1 LSFDAPTHA
10 SQHNNAES
18 QMMFGAHPQQ
28 QEQQPESR
36 QQDPAGTRFL
46 KNLLPENDIV
56 DLSTLASEK
65 KPEKSASA
73 AEKKSLNDLQKAKA
87 GEQPVSV
94 MAVNTHAAQQQ
105 QMMYQMGQMQL
116 GHPATMQM
124 QMQPMQ
130 MQMTPQQQQMMMMNA
145 QMMQQQQQQLLMQ
158 QQQMRGAQSQPQN
171 ASTSP
176 QGGAMF
182 SSFQQ

>member
-1 LSFDAPTHA
+1 
-10 SQHNNAES
+10 
-18 QMMFGAHPQQ
+18 M
-28 QEQQPESR
+28 
-36 QQDPAGTRFL
+36 
-46 KNLLPENDIV
+46 LPENDIV
-56 DLSTLASEK
+56 DLNTLASEK

-94 MAVNTHAAQQQ
+94 MAVNAHAAQQQ

-124 QMQPMQ
+124 QMQQMQ
-130 MQMTPQQQQMMMMNA
+130 MQPMQMTPQQQQMMMMNA
-145 QMMQQQQQQLLMQ
+145 QMMQQQQLLMQQQQ

-171 ASTSP
+171 ASASP